1 MNKQKGSICLQKYKL
16 ELFMACLLLVSFYFL
31 SRQAAQVSVT
41 TKNREKSQVIA
52 VDPGHGGTDPGMIGV
67 DGLEEKG
74 INLEIS
80 MKLSELLKEKGYRV
94 VMTRKEDKGLSD
106 PSASNKKAQD
116 MQRRIAFLEEANPVL
131 TVSIHQNSFSDQ
143 NVRGPQVFY
152 YENSVEGKNLAE
164 KIQESMNKSLAPER
178 PRVIKGNTSYY
189 LLKRSKGTLVIVECG
204 FLTNREEAELLKTE
218 TYQQKVAEAIA
229 EGIDAYLKEFTRS

>member
-1 MNKQKGSICLQKYKL
+1 MNKQKGSICLKKYKL
-16 ELFMACLLLVSFYFL
+16 ELFMTCLLLVSFYFL
-31 SRQAAQVSVT
+31 SRQAAQVSVI

-164 KIQESMNKSLAPER
+164 KIQESMNKSLAPKR
-178 PRVIKGNTSYY
+178 PRMIKANTSYY

-204 FLTNREEAELLKTE
+204 FLTNSEEAELLKTE
-218 TYQQKVAEAIA
+218 TYQQKAAEAIT
-229 EGIDAYLKEFTRS
+229 EGIDDYLKEFTRS

>member
-1 MNKQKGSICLQKYKL
+1 
-16 ELFMACLLLVSFYFL
+16 MACLLLVSFYFL
-31 SRQAAQVSVT
+31 SRQAAQVFVT

-164 KIQESMNKSLAPER
+164 KIQKSMNKSLAPKR
-178 PRVIKGNTSYY
+178 PRMIKANTSYY

-204 FLTNREEAELLKTE
+204 FLTNSEEAELLKTE
-218 TYQQKVAEAIA
+218 TYQQKAAEAIA
-229 EGIDAYLKEFTRS
+229 EGIDDYLKEFTRS

>member
-1 MNKQKGSICLQKYKL
+1 MNKQKGSICLKKYKL

-164 KIQESMNKSLAPER
+164 KIQKSMNKSLAPKR
-178 PRVIKGNTSYY
+178 PRMMKANTSYY

-204 FLTNREEAELLKTE
+204 FLTNSEEAELLKTE
-218 TYQQKVAEAIA
+218 TYQQKAAEAIA
-229 EGIDAYLKEFTRS
+229 EGIDDYLKEFTRS

>member
-1 MNKQKGSICLQKYKL
+1 MNKQKGSICLKKYKL

-80 MKLSELLKEKGYRV
+80 MKLSELLREKGYRV

-164 KIQESMNKSLAPER
+164 KIQKSMNKSLAPKR
-178 PRVIKGNTSYY
+178 PRMIKANTSYY

-204 FLTNREEAELLKTE
+204 FLTNSEEAELLKTE
-218 TYQQKVAEAIA
+218 TYQQKAAEAIA
-229 EGIDAYLKEFTRS
+229 EGIDDYLKEFTRS

>member
-1 MNKQKGSICLQKYKL
+1 MNKQKGSICLKKYKL
-16 ELFMACLLLVSFYFL
+16 ELFMTCLLLVSFYFL
-31 SRQAAQVSVT
+31 SRQAAQVSVI

-164 KIQESMNKSLAPER
+164 KIQESMNKSLAPKR
-178 PRVIKGNTSYY
+178 PRMIKANTSYY

-204 FLTNREEAELLKTE
+204 FLTNSEEAELLKTE
-218 TYQQKVAEAIA
+218 TYQQKAAEAIA
-229 EGIDAYLKEFTRS
+229 EGIDDYLKEFTRS

>member
-1 MNKQKGSICLQKYKL
+1 MNKQKGSICLKQYKL

-116 MQRRIAFLEEANPVL
+116 MQRRIAFLEDANPVL

-164 KIQESMNKSLAPER
+164 KIQKSMNKSLAPKR
-178 PRVIKGNTSYY
+178 PRMIKANTSYY

-204 FLTNREEAELLKTE
+204 FLTNSEEAELLKTE
-218 TYQQKVAEAIA
+218 TYQQKAAEAIA
-229 EGIDAYLKEFTRS
+229 EGIDDYLKEFTRS

>member
-1 MNKQKGSICLQKYKL
+1 MNKQKGSICLKKYKL

-41 TKNREKSQVIA
+41 TKNTEKSQVIA

-143 NVRGPQVFY
+143 NVRGSQVFY

-164 KIQESMNKSLAPER
+164 KIQESMNKSLAPKR
-178 PRVIKGNTSYY
+178 PRMIKANTSYY

-204 FLTNREEAELLKTE
+204 FLTNSEEAELLKTE
-218 TYQQKVAEAIA
+218 TYQQKAAEAIA
-229 EGIDAYLKEFTRS
+229 EGIDDYLKEFTRS

>member
-1 MNKQKGSICLQKYKL
+1 MNKQKGSICLKKYKL

-31 SRQAAQVSVT
+31 SRQAAQVSVI

-74 INLEIS
+74 ISLEIS

-164 KIQESMNKSLAPER
+164 KIQESMNKSLAPKR
-178 PRVIKGNTSYY
+178 PRMIKANTSYY

-204 FLTNREEAELLKTE
+204 FLTNSEEAELLKTE
-218 TYQQKVAEAIA
+218 TYQQKAAEAIA
-229 EGIDAYLKEFTRS
+229 EGIDDYLKEFTRF

>member
-1 MNKQKGSICLQKYKL
+1 MNKQKGSICLKKYKL

-31 SRQAAQVSVT
+31 SRQAAQVFVT

-164 KIQESMNKSLAPER
+164 RIQKSMNKSLAPKR
-178 PRVIKGNTSYY
+178 PRMIKANTSYY

-204 FLTNREEAELLKTE
+204 FLTNSEEAELLKTE
-218 TYQQKVAEAIA
+218 TYQQKAAEAIA
-229 EGIDAYLKEFTRS
+229 EGIDDYLKEFTRS

>member
-1 MNKQKGSICLQKYKL
+1 MNKQKGSICLKKYKL

-31 SRQAAQVSVT
+31 SRQAAQVSVI

-164 KIQESMNKSLAPER
+164 KIQKSMNKSLAPKR
-178 PRVIKGNTSYY
+178 PRMIKANTSYY

-204 FLTNREEAELLKTE
+204 FLTNSEEAELLKTE
-218 TYQQKVAEAIA
+218 TYQQKAAEAIA
-229 EGIDAYLKEFTRS
+229 EGIDDYLKEFTRS

>member
-1 MNKQKGSICLQKYKL
+1 MNKQKGSICLKKYKL

-31 SRQAAQVSVT
+31 SRQAAQVFVT

-164 KIQESMNKSLAPER
+164 KIQKSMNKSLAPKR
-178 PRVIKGNTSYY
+178 PRMIKANTSYY

-204 FLTNREEAELLKTE
+204 FLTNSEEAELLKTE
-218 TYQQKVAEAIA
+218 TYQQKAAEAIA
-229 EGIDAYLKEFTRS
+229 EGIDDYLKEFTRS

>member
-1 MNKQKGSICLQKYKL
+1 MNKKKGSMVPKKHKL
-16 ELFMACLLLVSFYFL
+16 ELFMACLLLGSFYLL

-41 TKNREKSQVIA
+41 AKYSDKNRVIA

-74 INLEIS
+74 INLKIS
-80 MKLSELLKEKGYRV
+80 LKLSELLKEKGYTV

-106 PSASNKKAQD
+106 SSASNKKAQD
-116 MQRRIAFLEEANPVL
+116 MQRRIALLEEADPIL

-143 NVRGPQVFY
+143 KVRGPQVFY
-152 YENSVEGKNLAE
+152 YESSAEGKDLAE
-164 KIQESMNKSLAPER
+164 KIQESLNKSLAPER

-204 FLTNREEAELLKTE
+204 FLTNPEEAELLQTE
-218 TYQQKVAEAIA
+218 AYQQKVAKAVA
-229 EGIDAYLKEFTRS
+229 EGIYDYLE

>member
-1 MNKQKGSICLQKYKL
+1 MLWIRDMVG
-16 ELFMACLLLVSFYFL
+16 VS
-31 SRQAAQVSVT
+31 
-41 TKNREKSQVIA
+41 
-52 VDPGHGGTDPGMIGV
+52 
-67 DGLEEKG
+67 GLEEKG

-80 MKLSELLKEKGYRV
+80 MKLSEFLKEKGYRV

-164 KIQESMNKSLAPER
+164 KIQKSMNKSLAPKR
-178 PRVIKGNTSYY
+178 PRMIKANTSYY

-204 FLTNREEAELLKTE
+204 FLTNSEEAELLKTE
-218 TYQQKVAEAIA
+218 TYQQKAAEAIA
-229 EGIDAYLKEFTRS
+229 EGIDDYLKEFTRS

>member
-1 MNKQKGSICLQKYKL
+1 MNKQKGSICLKKYKL

-94 VMTRKEDKGLSD
+94 IMTRKEDKGLSD

-164 KIQESMNKSLAPER
+164 KIQKSMNKSLAPKR
-178 PRVIKGNTSYY
+178 PRMIKANTSYY

-204 FLTNREEAELLKTE
+204 FLTNSEEAELLKTE
-218 TYQQKVAEAIA
+218 TYQQKAAEAIA
-229 EGIDAYLKEFTRS
+229 EGIDDYLKEFTRS

>member
-1 MNKQKGSICLQKYKL
+1 MNKQKGSICLKKYKL

-31 SRQAAQVSVT
+31 SRQAAQVSVI

-94 VMTRKEDKGLSD
+94 IMTRKEDKGLSD

-164 KIQESMNKSLAPER
+164 KIQESMNKSLAPKR
-178 PRVIKGNTSYY
+178 PRMIKANTSYY

-204 FLTNREEAELLKTE
+204 FLTNSEEAELLKTE
-218 TYQQKVAEAIA
+218 TYQQKAAEAIA
-229 EGIDAYLKEFTRS
+229 EGIDDYLKEFTRF

>member
-1 MNKQKGSICLQKYKL
+1 MNKQKGSICLKKYKL

-164 KIQESMNKSLAPER
+164 KIQKSMNKSLAPKR
-178 PRVIKGNTSYY
+178 PRMIKANTSYY
-189 LLKRSKGTLVIVECG
+189 LLKRSKVTLVIVECG
-204 FLTNREEAELLKTE
+204 FLTNSEEAELLKTE
-218 TYQQKVAEAIA
+218 TYQQKAAEAIA
-229 EGIDAYLKEFTRS
+229 EGIDDYLKEFTRS